1 MGVVAITVKL
11 VLQKWGLRQFRLF
24 STQGTSWTWRTIG
37 LAYVRRFRRRKNS
50 EASSRAFSRGG

>member
-24 STQGTSWTWRTIG
+24 STQGHKLD
-37 LAYVRRFRRRKNS
+37 LAYY
-50 EASSRAFSRGG
+50 RAGVCPPFSTQKEQ